1 MLAGEHS
8 HDTGLGPSLG
18 PPLCS
23 LPGCLPAGFA
33 HPSSCTKL
41 PSPLQSSR
49 CVAAG
54 RCRRCQARAAQMES
68 PAGSEH
74 VLRASLPIP
83 GRLPA
88 PDSSQPQPAARQ
100 SLSRVSTGGASR
112 LSSSPRL
119 HRGSSALTSL
129 PRVLLRHSLNPTA
142 RNAVHV
148 LCISCFFPPSF
159 RGWKQQQQKAPS
171 VSPAGRAV
179 CSSRGCHGQ
188 LRDSHFQNCLC
199 LWGDLQWGWLLSTPS
214 SQLSSL

>member
-1 MLAGEHS
+1 MTQGWV
-8 HDTGLGPSLG
+8 
-18 PPLCS
+18 PPWVPPFARCRAACLQVLRTLQAVQSCPPRCRAPGVS
-23 LPGCLPAGFA
+23 LPA
-33 HPSSCTKL
+33 
-41 PSPLQSSR
+41 
-49 CVAAG
+49 AAG
-54 RCRRCQARAAQMES
+54 GARPGQRRWKS

-100 SLSRVSTGGASR
+100 SLSRVSTAGASR

>member
-18 PPLCS
+18 PPPLLAAGLLACRFCTPFK
-23 LPGCLPAGFA
+23 LDKAVLPAA
-33 HPSSCTKL
+33 EL
-41 PSPLQSSR
+41 PVCPCRPLPAVPGPGSADGKSSR
-49 CVAAG
+49 E
-54 RCRRCQARAAQMES
+54 RARAPRFPS
-68 PAGSEH
+68 HP
-74 VLRASLPIP
+74 RAAA

-88 PDSSQPQPAARQ
+88 PDSSQRQPAARQ

-119 HRGSSALTSL
+119 HRGSPALTSL

-179 CSSRGCHGQ
+179 CSSPGCHGQ
-188 LRDSHFQNCLC
+188 L
-199 LWGDLQWGWLLSTPS
+199 
-214 SQLSSL
+214 